1 MTEELK
7 LVKPNCKGKKLEK
20 VIIEAASQGKITA
33 YVKHKKTGAAI
44 PIDSE
49 YVKRMKNGES
59 FDISE
64 AERRHNRRYFKVDKL
79 SKRWDMN
86 PDDVVGILLEF
97 EVSCFV
103 KPNEVENDGIKM
115 MVGCEDVCVFEEYVL
130 AIEKKRRLKKANI
143 NSSYQ
148 GFNRN

>member
-1 MTEELK
+1 MTKELK
-7 LVKPNCKGKKLEK
+7 LVKLNFKGKKAEK
-20 VIIEAASQGKITA
+20 LLTEAACNGKITT

-49 YVKRMKNGES
+49 YVKRMKNGEY

-86 PDDVVGILLEF
+86 ADDVVGILLEF
-97 EVSCFV
+97 EVPCFV

-115 MVGCEDVCVFEEYVL
+115 MVGCEDVCAFEEYVL
-130 AIEKKRRLKKANI
+130 AIEKKRRLKKVNI
-143 NSSYQ
+143 NSIYQ